1 MEGRVADLLVA
12 GVDVAGIA
20 EQLGI
25 STETVRFY
33 LKAIF
38 RKTGTGRQSELVRLA
53 MGLPGVG

>member
-1 MEGRVADLLVA
+1 
-12 GVDVAGIA
+12 
-20 EQLGI
+20 LGI